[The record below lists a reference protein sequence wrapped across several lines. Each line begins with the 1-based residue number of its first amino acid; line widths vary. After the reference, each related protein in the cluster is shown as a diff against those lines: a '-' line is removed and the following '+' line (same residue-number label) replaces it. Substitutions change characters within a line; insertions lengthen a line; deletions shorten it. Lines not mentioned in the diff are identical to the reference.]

1 MEQQSVRGDS
11 GRQKPG
17 PDPGSGGAAIS
28 LDWPGPPIN
37 HFMAVIKEYRGTPD
51 LPGVAG
57 SLAQVC
63 EDKC

>member
-1 MEQQSVRGDS
+1 ME
-11 GRQKPG
+11 GRNLGQTL
-17 PDPGSGGAAIS
+17 DLGGAAIS